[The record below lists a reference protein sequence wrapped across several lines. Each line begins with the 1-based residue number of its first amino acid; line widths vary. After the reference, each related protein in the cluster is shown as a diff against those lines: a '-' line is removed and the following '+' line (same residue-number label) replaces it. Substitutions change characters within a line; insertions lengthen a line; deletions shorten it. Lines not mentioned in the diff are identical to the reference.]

1 MHEYQFSNQYLSETK
16 HKPGRCFE
24 NLHCI
29 WSLISSVSQSRE
41 FVDILFYEFPFSFN
55 PSENQ
60 LIYSHEMRDMMHSHD
75 TQSLLYPTIT
85 EDKFDRTF

>member
-1 MHEYQFSNQYLSETK
+1 MDT
-16 HKPGRCFE
+16 
-24 NLHCI
+24 
-29 WSLISSVSQSRE
+29 
-41 FVDILFYEFPFSFN
+41 LFYEFPFSLN
-55 PSENQ
+55 PSENK